1 MNFESLVSNLKIRLK
16 AELPG
21 SVSHEL
27 LRAKPIGQLLPKFEH
42 KLPPKLGSVLI
53 LLYEE
58 DGVIKFPLIKRQA
71 YTGAHSAQVSL
82 PGGKVEPDEDVF
94 QAALHEAEEEIGV
107 NRNDIRVIGRLSDF
121 NVLPSNFLV
130 TPVVA
135 SIDYV
140 PQFIPDAHEVA
151 KVIQADLSELV
162 NDDAIKESEILAAGL
177 YRMIAPHFFIE
188 EEIVWGAT
196 AMMLNE
202 LRSIIKEMDGG
213 QNTA

>member
-1 MNFESLVSNLKIRLK
+1 MNFDSLTGKLKIRLK

-21 SVSHEL
+21 SASHEL
-27 LRAKPIGQLLPKFEH
+27 LRAKPIGQLLPKFDH

-58 DGVIKFPLIKRQA
+58 NGLIKFPLIKRPT
-71 YTGAHSAQVSL
+71 YTGAHSGQVSF
-82 PGGKVEPDEDVF
+82 PGGKVELDEDVF
-94 QAALHEAEEEIGV
+94 QAALREAEEEIGV
-107 NRNDIRVIGRLSDF
+107 NKNDIEIIGRLSDF

-135 SIDYV
+135 SIAYV

-162 NDDAIKESEILAAGL
+162 HDDAIRESEILAAGL
-177 YRMIAPHFFIE
+177 YRMIAPHFFVE

-202 LRSIIKEMDGG
+202 LRDIIKDMKEG
-213 QNTA
+213 